1 MISQN
6 ICPHGECT
14 RVCVIVV
21 VVVGGGGK
29 LVIYVDKYLKFQVSK
44 M

>member
-14 RVCVIVV
+14 RACVIVV